1 MKKIAIPV
9 IDGKL
14 SAHFGHAPY
23 FYIYHT
29 ENNKVVKEQ
38 METPP
43 PHEFG
48 VIPNWLAENEV
59 TDMITGGIGP
69 KAVEILNN
77 NDINVFTGAPVDEP
91 GKVIEDFLNGRLKT
105 TANMCNHDADDHEH
119 NCEH

>member
-9 IDGKL
+9 ANGKL

-23 FYIYHT
+23 FYLYHIDG
-29 ENNKVVKEQ
+29 KKILKEEMQ
-38 METPP
+38 TPP

-48 VIPNWLAENEV
+48 VIPNWLNEIEV
-59 TDMITGGIGP
+59 TDLITGGIGP
-69 KAVEILNN
+69 KAVDILNN
-77 NDINVFTGAPVDEP
+77 KNINVFTGAPVEHP
-91 GKVIEDFLNGRLKT
+91 QKIIKDFLSDNLTT

>member
-1 MKKIAIPV
+1 MRKIAIPV

-23 FYIYHT
+23 FYFYHA
-29 ENNKVVKEQ
+29 ENDKVVKEQ

-48 VIPNWLAENEV
+48 VIPNWLAENNV
-59 TDMITGGIGP
+59 TDLITGGIGP
-69 KAVEILNN
+69 KAVEILNQN
-77 NDINVFTGAPVDEP
+77 NINVFTGAPANEPAKVVDA
-91 GKVIEDFLNGRLKT
+91 FLSGTLKT
-105 TANMCNHDADDHEH
+105 TANMCNHNAEDHEH

>member
-14 SAHFGHAPY
+14 SAHFGHAPF
-23 FYIYHT
+23 FYMYHT
-29 ENNKVVKEQ
+29 ENNKVVKEE

-43 PHEFG
+43 THEFG
-48 VIPNWLAENEV
+48 VIPNWLAEKNV

-69 KAVEILNN
+69 KAVEILNTN
-77 NDINVFTGAPVDEP
+77 NINVFTGAPIDEP
-91 GKVIEDFLNGRLKT
+91 GKVIADFLNGTLKT
-105 TANMCNHDADDHEH
+105 TANMCNHDDDDHEH

>member
-23 FYIYHT
+23 FYMYHT
-29 ENNKVVKEQ
+29 ENNKVVKEE

-48 VIPNWLAENEV
+48 VIPNWLAEKNV

-69 KAVEILNN
+69 KAVEILNTN
-77 NDINVFTGAPVDEP
+77 NINVFTGAPVDEP
-91 GKVIEDFLNGRLKT
+91 GKVIADFLNGTLKT

>member
-23 FYIYHT
+23 FFIYQT
-29 ENNKVVKEQ
+29 EDNKIIKEQ

-48 VIPNWLAENEV
+48 VIPNWLAENKV
-59 TDMITGGIGP
+59 TDLITGGIGP
-69 KAVEILNN
+69 KAVDILNQN
-77 NDINVFTGAPVDEP
+77 NINVFSGAPVDEP
-91 GKVIEDFLNGRLKT
+91 GKVINAFLSGTLKT
-105 TANMCNHDADDHEH
+105 NANMCNHDADDHEH

>member
-9 IDGKL
+9 SEGIL

-23 FYIYHT
+23 FYFYYVEDGKII
-29 ENNKVVKEQ
+29 KEQ
-38 METPP
+38 MEMPP

-59 TDMITGGIGP
+59 TDLITGGIGP
-69 KAVEILNN
+69 KAVDILNN
-77 NDINVFTGAPVDEP
+77 RNINVFTGAPADNPAEIIRKFIA
-91 GKVIEDFLNGRLKT
+91 GTLKT
-105 TANMCNHDADDHEH
+105 TANLCNHDHNHDH